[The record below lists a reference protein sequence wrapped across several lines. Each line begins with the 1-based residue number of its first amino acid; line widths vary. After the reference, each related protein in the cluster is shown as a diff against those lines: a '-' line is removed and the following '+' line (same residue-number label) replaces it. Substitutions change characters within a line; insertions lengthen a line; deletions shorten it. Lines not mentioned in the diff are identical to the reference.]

1 MDTARAARLARI
13 MEETGL
19 DRRARD
25 RREGRI
31 GRLARVQAAYLR
43 DIARPPGRA
52 PVTQAP
58 AGAERPPA
66 AG

>member
-13 MEETGL
+13 IQRTRAG
-19 DRRARD
+19 RRGSD

-31 GRLARVQAAYLR
+31 GRLARIQAAYLR

-52 PVTQAP
+52 PADEAP
-58 AGAERPPA
+58 AAAEPP
-66 AG
+66 GNG